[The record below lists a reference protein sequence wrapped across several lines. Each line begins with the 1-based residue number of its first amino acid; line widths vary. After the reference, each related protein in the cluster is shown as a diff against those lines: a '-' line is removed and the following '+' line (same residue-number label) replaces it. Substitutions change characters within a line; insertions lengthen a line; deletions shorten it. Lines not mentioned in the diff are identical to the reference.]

1 MFDIGG
7 QTGDTSLQNMR
18 LGANYPITSNT
29 EVIGSSAGLVP
40 RNALV
45 LTGLATFR
53 VVGQPEVI
61 PGPDLF
67 GGPVSSPLLYSVGLS
82 EADPPPFSAVSSQE
96 ALRIGLFK
104 LL

>member
-1 MFDIGG
+1 M
-7 QTGDTSLQNMR
+7 TGKL
-18 LGANYPITSNT
+18 
-29 EVIGSSAGLVP
+29 EVIGSSVALVP

-53 VVGQPEVI
+53 LVGQPEVI

-67 GGPVSSPLLYSVGLS
+67 GGPVSSPLSYSVGLS
-82 EADPPPFSAVSSQE
+82 ETDPPPFSAVSSQE